1 MSDLFS
7 VDRAIE
13 DAIKEL
19 CRELKA
25 ERGYSDDATKI
36 AQNIAVLRASLRLL
50 RLHARRRQRLPR
62 GGLSE
67 GPRDRAAL
75 TRAVAAGRNTVSGW
89 GDADALG
96 CAADFAAPLAATATR
111 LEGRGRTRRRPDR
124 RALPIA

>member
-36 AQNIAVLRASLRLL
+36 AQNIAVLRASLN
-50 RLHARRRQRLPR
+50 PTCTCK
-62 GGLSE
+62 E
-67 GPRDRAAL
+67 
-75 TRAVAAGRNTVSGW
+75 
-89 GDADALG
+89 
-96 CAADFAAPLAATATR
+96 
-111 LEGRGRTRRRPDR
+111 
-124 RALPIA
+124 